1 MENIISYKAE
11 KSSHKPLLR
20 ELRGIHRGSYSL
32 PSISPS
38 HFLEASFFISF
49 FLFSGRLLFLPPL
62 GKKDSNS
69 TGPNPLAK
77 NRADIEV
84 RAVPAKAATEAS
96 SSAGWAKEELPQQI
110 PSESD
115 FSVALTTTFSC
126 SASILRHSAPIKV

>member
-38 HFLEASFFISF
+38 HFLEGFYFFIFWETF
-49 FLFSGRLLFLPPL
+49 FPPL

-69 TGPNPLAK
+69 TGPNPPAK

-84 RAVPAKAATEAS
+84 RAVPAKAASEAS
-96 SSAGWAKEELPQQI
+96 SSAGWAKEKLPQQI

-126 SASILRHSAPIKV
+126 SASILRNGAAIKV